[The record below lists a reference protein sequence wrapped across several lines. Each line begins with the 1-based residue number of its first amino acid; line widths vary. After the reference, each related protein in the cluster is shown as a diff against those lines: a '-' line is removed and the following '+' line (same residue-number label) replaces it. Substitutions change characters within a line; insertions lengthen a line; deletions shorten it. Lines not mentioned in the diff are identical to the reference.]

1 MSLLSTQYMGIELKN
16 PVIVGASNMV
26 TDIDKVK
33 KMEDAGASAIVY
45 KTLFEEQIQLEN
57 LQLEEEMSEYSE
69 RNAEMLR
76 LFPNLEHAGP
86 QEHLYHL
93 QKAREAVDIPI
104 IASLNCIYDETWTEY
119 AKMIQETGVH
129 ALELNF
135 YTTPQDYDR
144 DARTIIAEQV
154 EIVSQIR
161 KVVHI
166 PISVKLSPF
175 YVNVLNVCSQMYAE
189 GADGFVLFNR
199 LFQPDIDPDTEK
211 HFYNYNLSNVDD
223 NKLAM
228 RFAGIL
234 HGNMRGYICSSGG
247 IYTGYD
253 AIKMILAGADC
264 IQVVSTLY
272 QNGIGQ
278 ITTILNDINEWMEK
292 KKYKNIDAFRGKLS
306 KKNTKDPFTYK
317 RSQYVDI
324 LMKSEEIFKKY
335 PIR

>member
-1 MSLLSTQYMGIELKN
+1 MGIELKN

-33 KMEDAGASAIVY
+33 RMEDAGASAIVY

-93 QKAREAVDIPI
+93 QKAREAVNIPI

-154 EIVSQIR
+154 EIVSQVR
-161 KVVHI
+161 KVVNI

-211 HFYNYNLSNVDD
+211 HFYNYSLSNADD

-247 IYTGYD
+247 IYTGND
-253 AIKMILAGADC
+253 AIKMILAGADS

-278 ITTILNDINEWMEK
+278 ITTILNEIKEWMEK
-292 KKYKNIDAFRGKLS
+292 KNYKNIDAFRGKLS

-335 PIR
+335 PVR